1 MPAGAPTTPASTHMA
16 PAPEPRPPVPATDGA
31 APAARRG
38 FLATG
43 WDKLRDN
50 ALPGL
55 AMTIVAG
62 LVLFTLEGTGDRI
75 TRLEDRVTRLDDRV
89 TRFEDRVDAR
99 FTKLEDDI
107 DARFTKLEDRVTR
120 LDERVDARFT
130 KLEDDIDARFTK
142 LEENQH
148 DIAQTLAVLVALV
161 KANNQGEA
169 ITRAETVPAG
179 HHGATA

>member
-1 MPAGAPTTPASTHMA
+1 
-16 PAPEPRPPVPATDGA
+16 
-31 APAARRG
+31 
-38 FLATG
+38 
-43 WDKLRDN
+43 
-50 ALPGL
+50 
-55 AMTIVAG
+55 MTIVAG

-75 TRLEDRVTRLDDRV
+75 TRLEDRVTRLDERV

-99 FTKLEDDI
+99 FTKLED
-107 DARFTKLEDRVTR
+107 A
-120 LDERVDARFT
+120 
-130 KLEDDIDARFTK
+130 IDARFTK

-161 KANNQGEA
+161 KANSQGEA